1 MPVRNGFRIGN
12 RRVTY
17 TDTSLGRE
25 LNVRFNL
32 NNTRATTTTT
42 TSETSVT
49 PVNNAYSSCR
59 QSPINIIRSPSGEFV
74 ITPPIGF
81 LDIKYKNEIIN
92 AKLDNN
98 NGHIHFVTSEDSN
111 YITSYNGHDYKLLQY
126 HVHISAEHQINGK
139 IYNAEVHFVHKDEL
153 SNEYLVI
160 AIFLDSSID
169 SSIDSNV
176 FDKSIYDTGITNT
189 NTTVSIDMSKLNN
202 VFSSDYFTYAGSLT
216 TDPFTADVTWVIFTQ
231 ASGINSNKAGHTSNA
246 GTPRPVQTTI
256 HPAEV
261 LCFNNGEQ

>member
-59 QSPINIIRSPSGEFV
+59 QSPINIIRRPSGEIV
-74 ITPPIGF
+74 ITPPSDF
-81 LDIKYKNEIIN
+81 LDIKYKNKTID
-92 AKLDNN
+92 ATLDNN
-98 NGHIHFVTSEDSN
+98 NGHIHFVTSEDSD

-160 AIFLDSSID
+160 AIFLDSSIEA
-169 SSIDSNV
+169 NV
-176 FDKSIYDTGITNT
+176 FDKAIYETGIINKNT
-189 NTTVSIDMSKLNN
+189 DVSINMLDLDD
-202 VFSSDYFTYAGSLT
+202 VFSSDYFTYFGSLT
-216 TDPFTADVTWVIFTQ
+216 TDPFTDDVTWVIFTQ
-231 ASGINSNKAGHTSNA
+231 ASGINSNKAGHASNA
-246 GTPRPVQTTI
+246 GTPRQVQTNI

-261 LCFNNGEQ
+261 LCFKSV

>member
-32 NNTRATTTTT
+32 NNTRATNQSTN
-42 TSETSVT
+42 ETSVT
-49 PVNNAYSSCR
+49 PGNNTFSSCR
-59 QSPINIIRSPSGEFV
+59 QSPINIISPVQFV

-81 LDIKYKNEIIN
+81 LDIKYKNETID
-92 AKLDNN
+92 AKLDNK
-98 NGHIHFVTSEDSN
+98 NGHIHFVTSDKSN

-139 IYNAEVHFVHKDEL
+139 IYNAEVHFVHKDEQ

-160 AIFLDSSID
+160 AIFLDSSIVD
-169 SSIDSNV
+169 DNV
-176 FDKSIYDTGITNT
+176 FDEAIYDTAGITNT
-189 NTTVSIDMSKLNN
+189 KTTVSIDMSKLSD

-216 TDPFTADVTWVIFTQ
+216 TDPFTDDVTWVIFKQ
-231 ASGINSNKAGHTSNA
+231 ASGINSNKAGHASNA
-246 GTPRPVQTTI
+246 GTARELQTNI

-261 LCFNNGEQ
+261 LCFKSV

>member
-25 LNVRFNL
+25 LNVKFNL
-32 NNTRATTTTT
+32 NNTRSTNQATN
-42 TSETSVT
+42 ETSVT
-49 PVNNAYSSCR
+49 SVNNSQSSCR
-59 QSPINIIRSPSGEFV
+59 QSPINIISPVQFV
-74 ITPPIGF
+74 ITPPTGF
-81 LDIKYKNEIIN
+81 LDIQYKTETIVSE
-92 AKLDNN
+92 LDNK
-98 NGHIHFVTSEDSN
+98 NGHIHFVTSDNSD

-139 IYNAEVHFVHKDEL
+139 IYNAEVHFVHKDEQ

-169 SSIDSNV
+169 ANV
-176 FDKSIYDTGITNT
+176 FDEAIYEAGITNT
-189 NTTVSIDMSKLNN
+189 NTTVSIDMSKLSD
-202 VFSSDYFTYAGSLT
+202 VFSKDYFTYAGSLT
-216 TDPFTADVTWVIFTQ
+216 TDPFTDDVTWIVFTQ
-231 ASGINSNKAGHTSNA
+231 ASGINSNKAGHASNA
-246 GTPRPVQTTI
+246 GTPRPLQTSI

-261 LCFNNGEQ
+261 LCFASV